1 MMPHQVSLDLDEHAR
16 VLGLLAEAYTA
27 AGDLAKARETLEK
40 ITQLTTGRQAWG
52 ATYAR
57 SYYRL
62 GLIAERQGDKA
73 RAREQFTKFL
83 DLWKN
88 ADPGQPEVADARAR
102 LAR

>member
-1 MMPHQVSLDLDEHAR
+1 MMWHQGSWSDEHGLVLDL
-16 VLGLLAEAYTA
+16 LAQTSTA
-27 AGDLAKARETLEK
+27 AGDLAKARETYEK
-40 ITQLTTGRQAWG
+40 IAALTGGRLAWG
-52 ATYAR
+52 AIYAR
-57 SYYRL
+57 SSYHL

-88 ADPGQPEVADARAR
+88 ADPGQPEVADAGAR